1 MSTNYSAKG
10 SATVRRLKNGD
21 TVYLTLEGNGIA
33 LFQGID
39 PTALTPTPT
48 PSWKVAAN
56 QPELTPKFTSAR
68 NNTIKIVNH
77 EWKYMGT
84 LLVFTGAADG
94 SYTKDSTGKFE
105 MNKATGA
112 LKIISD
118 LADSNNFG
126 NNVLTYTG
134 KIEAGET
141 TYTLSR
147 DRDVTIVKMGAGIYT
162 GVLTAT
168 KMQIGDGET
177 SVIKTALYAGTALA
191 TDYYVKWFKD
201 GDTNEIDKFRGQKSI
216 TVGRDDIDS
225 STLFLAIFFA
235 SSTATQP
242 LARSGI
248 RIVDNR
254 DEFMVVYQFV
264 SDNKAVDTGKP
275 VTMKGQVINTTKNS
289 VVDLT
294 NANPSWES
302 VVMDTQHWVEIRT
315 VNSDTV
321 TITTDDT
328 DRKYNGIKEEND
340 VEVLGSVDFTL

>member
-56 QPELTPKFTSAR
+56 QPELRPKFTSAR

-84 LLVFTGAADG
+84 LLVFTGASDG

-118 LADSNNFG
+118 LADSDNFG

-201 GDTNEIDKFRGQKSI
+201 GDTNEITKFKGQKSI

-235 SSTATQP
+235 SSAATQP

-248 RIVDNR
+248 RIVDNQ

-264 SDNKAVDTGKP
+264 SDNKAVDTRKP

-328 DRKYNGIKEEND
+328 DRTYNGVKEEND
-340 VEVLGSVDFTL
+340 VEIEGSVNFTL